1 MPASSGTVA
10 VKKGVRSWP
19 AEQLLFMSLWL
30 IVWGLGVLVEYTNHA
45 SVWFPAAGLTCAALL
60 VGGLR
65 LVPGLLAA
73 ALIATLIT
81 VHQYQLNLSYLEQLN
96 AGLLYGLAHVLPY
109 LLAASILKQFS
120 KRCDYHLPLFVV
132 AFLLLAA
139 LFSLLTTACVLFMLV
154 ISGMMP
160 VSDVANTWLP
170 FWVGDFA
177 GVVVIAPMFSS
188 LLPRLIT
195 SPAFDMRNVVGAQ
208 PLMSTPEYKY
218 KLTLIVVMLSLAMV
232 LAWYTDAP
240 ESAFAVF
247 FLIVPHMW
255 IACTESPFVTT
266 VTLALTSFLIA
277 LLVNTLGL
285 MSHVMVYQFAICTI
299 AANALFG
306 IAVPALTDANR
317 QLKQQAQ
324 TDELTQVASRNYIL
338 ARSSKE
344 IDLAHLRH
352 EPLCLMV
359 FDIDNFKNIN
369 DLYGHAAGD
378 GVLQFA
384 CMQAQKV
391 LRPTDIIGRYG
402 GDEFIVLLPTLQLED
417 AVFVGNR
424 IKERLKHYS
433 ELTEL
438 RLTASF
444 GVAQLRPQDNFSSLF
459 ERADL
464 ALYRAKQQGRDQ
476 VAS

>member
-1 MPASSGTVA
+1 MPAVSDTATTKKTVQ
-10 VKKGVRSWP
+10 SWP

-30 IVWGLGVLVEYTNHA
+30 LVWGLGVLVEYTNHA
-45 SVWFPAAGLTCAALL
+45 SVWFPAAGLTCAALM

-73 ALIATLIT
+73 AVIATFIT
-81 VHQYQLNLSYLEQLN
+81 VQQYQLPLSLGAQLN
-96 AGLLYGLAHVLPY
+96 AGLLYGLAHILPY
-109 LLAASILKQFS
+109 WLAVVLLKQLS
-120 KRCDYHLPLFVV
+120 KRSDYHLPLFVV
-132 AFLLLAA
+132 TFLLIAA
-139 LFSLLTTACVLFMLV
+139 LFSLLTTACVLFVLV

-160 VSDVANTWLP
+160 LSDVASTWLP

-177 GVVVIAPMFSS
+177 GVVVIAPMFTS
-188 LLPRLIT
+188 LLPRLMQNP
-195 SPAFDMRNVVGAQ
+195 SFDIRKAIGVQ
-208 PLMSTPEYKY
+208 PLRPSAEYKY
-218 KLTLIVVMLSLAMV
+218 KLTLIVIMLSLSLV
-232 LAWYTDAP
+232 LAWYSRAP

-277 LLVNTLGL
+277 LLVNALGL
-285 MSHVMVYQFAICTI
+285 MSHVMVYQFAISTI

-317 QLKQQAQ
+317 LLKQQAQ
-324 TDELTQVASRNYIL
+324 TDELTKVASRNYVL
-338 ARSSKE
+338 ARSARE
-344 IDLAHLRH
+344 IDLAHLRQ

-359 FDIDNFKNIN
+359 FDIDNFKKIN

-378 GVLQFA
+378 TVLQFA
-384 CMQAQKV
+384 CAQAQKV
-391 LRPTDIIGRYG
+391 LRPTDLIGRYG
-402 GDEFIVLLPTLQLED
+402 GDEFIVLLPALQIED
-417 AVFVGNR
+417 AVFVGTR
-424 IKERLKHYS
+424 IKDRLKHFS
-433 ELTEL
+433 DLPEL

-444 GVAQLRPQDNFSSLF
+444 GVAQLLAEDNFSSLF

>member
-1 MPASSGTVA
+1 MPSVSDTATTEKW
-10 VKKGVRSWP
+10 VKSWP
-19 AEQLLFMSLWL
+19 AEQLLLMTLWL
-30 IVWGLGVLVEYTNHA
+30 LVWGLGVLVEYTHHA

-65 LVPGLLAA
+65 LVPGILAGA
-73 ALIATLIT
+73 VIATFIT
-81 VHQYQLNLSYLEQLN
+81 AQQYQLTMSYTAQLH
-96 AGLLYGLAHVLPY
+96 AGLLYGLAHILPY
-109 LLAASILKQFS
+109 YVGIQLLKQLS
-120 KRCDYHLPLFVV
+120 KRSDYHLPLFVV
-132 AFLLLAA
+132 SFLLIAA
-139 LFSLLTTACVLFMLV
+139 LFSLLTTACVLFVLV
-154 ISGMMP
+154 ICGMMP
-160 VSDVANTWLP
+160 VTDVASTWLP

-177 GVVVIAPMFSS
+177 GVVVIAPMFTSI
-188 LLPRLIT
+188 LPRLMQY
-195 SPAFDMRNVVGAQ
+195 PVFDIRKVLGAQ
-208 PLMSTPEYKY
+208 PLLPSAQYKY
-218 KLTLIVVMLSLAMV
+218 KLSLIVVLLCMSMI
-232 LAWYTDAP
+232 LAWYSGAP

-247 FLIVPHMW
+247 FLMVPHMW

-277 LLVNTLGL
+277 LLVNALGL
-285 MSHVMVYQFAICTI
+285 MSHVMVYQFAISTI

-324 TDELTQVASRNYIL
+324 TDELTQVASRPYVL
-338 ARSSKE
+338 ARSARE

-359 FDIDNFKNIN
+359 FDIDNFKQIN
-369 DLYGHAAGD
+369 DLHGHAAGD
-378 GVLQFA
+378 SVLRFA
-384 CMQAQKV
+384 CAQAQKV
-391 LRPTDIIGRYG
+391 LRPTDIIGRFG
-402 GDEFIVLLPTLQLED
+402 GDEFIVLLPALQLED

-433 ELTEL
+433 ALPEL

-444 GVAQLRPQDNFSSLF
+444 GVTQLLPQDNFSSLF
-459 ERADL
+459 ERADT
-464 ALYRAKQQGRDQ
+464 ALYKAKQQGRDQ